1 MFSKKK
7 YPLPVVV
14 TKYRFTRKFV
24 TIKKNKK
31 WQKVAK
37 KWQIHCP
44 FYAKTPDFEKKAPL
58 EQKFLF

>member
-7 YPLPVVV
+7 YSLPFTV
-14 TKYRFTRKFV
+14 TKYYFTRKFV